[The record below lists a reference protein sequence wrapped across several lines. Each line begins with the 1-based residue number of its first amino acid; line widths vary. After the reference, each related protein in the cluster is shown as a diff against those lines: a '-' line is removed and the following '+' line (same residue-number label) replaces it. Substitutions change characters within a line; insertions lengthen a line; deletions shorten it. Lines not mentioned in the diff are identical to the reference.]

1 MPKLW
6 TDTIEAH
13 RQSVH
18 DAVLDAA
25 ATLIAETGL
34 SAVSMSAVAS
44 ATGIGRATL
53 YKYFPDVGTI
63 LAAWHARQIARHL
76 SELETIATKPAEPM
90 ARLQTVL
97 EAYVHNAFGSRGHAQ
112 GMPHSAAHVAQGR
125 AHLRS
130 FLARLIEEAGN
141 AGTVRRDI
149 AADELAAYALA
160 ALDGA
165 AQLTTKAAMGRLLEL
180 TLDGMRPTDRG
191 R

>member
-13 RQSVH
+13 KHSVH

-25 ATLIAETGL
+25 ASLIAASGL

-44 ATGIGRATL
+44 TTGIGRATL
-53 YKYFPDVGTI
+53 YKYFPDVETI
-63 LAAWHARQIARHL
+63 LAAWHERQIARHL
-76 SELETIATKPAEPM
+76 GELEAIAIKPADPM
-90 ARLQTVL
+90 VRLHAVL
-97 EAYVHNAFGSRGHAQ
+97 DAYLRNAFGSRGHAQ
-112 GMPHSAAHVAQGR
+112 GMLHAAAHVAHGR
-125 AHLRS
+125 ARLRG
-130 FLARLIEEAGN
+130 FLAHLIADAAKTG
-141 AGTVRRDI
+141 AIRHDI
-149 AADELAAYALA
+149 SADELAAYALA